1 MSNRAGRLDESA
13 PRHLQIR
20 NLVRASIE
28 SIERPPGSRLPP
40 ERRLAEI
47 YGVSRITIRQALE
60 ALAREGLLRRGR
72 GRGGGTFVQDQ
83 PSRPG
88 TPKLAGS
95 FAMLY
100 SSKQIERADLLVF
113 ERRSS
118 NGEVAAAL
126 DLPPG
131 SEVRYIERLFIAPR
145 GRPLAHVRNF
155 LPLSVGARLRRR
167 EMETMMLHEAL
178 VTRHR
183 VKVLEARDEIE
194 ATLADSVA
202 ARLLDVELG
211 RALVR
216 VRRIL
221 VGPGAE
227 PLALSVMLIA
237 THRYQLLIR
246 HPAPGE

>member
-1 MSNRAGRLDESA
+1 MTPAGALQFDQAA
-13 PRHLQIR
+13 PLHLQVR
-20 NLVRASIE
+20 NLVRSAIE
-28 SIERPPGSRLPP
+28 SIEHPPGSRLPP

-47 YGVSRITIRQALE
+47 YGVSRITIRQALD
-60 ALAREGLLRRGR
+60 ALAREGLVRRGR
-72 GRGGGTFVQDQ
+72 GRTGGTFVQE
-83 PSRPG
+83 PPVAG
-88 TPKLAGS
+88 PKLAGS
-95 FAMLY
+95 FGMLY
-100 SSKQIERADLLVF
+100 SSKQIERADLLAF

-118 NGEVAAAL
+118 NVEVAAAL
-126 DLPPG
+126 RLPPG

-155 LPLSVGARLRRR
+155 LPLSVGERLRRR

-183 VKVLEARDEIE
+183 VEVLEARDEIE
-194 ATLADSVA
+194 AVLADSVA

-221 VGPGAE
+221 VGPGGAA
-227 PLALSVMLIA
+227 LALSVMLIA

>member
-1 MSNRAGRLDESA
+1 MTASA
-13 PRHLQIR
+13 PQFDLAAPLHLQIR

-28 SIERPPGSRLPP
+28 SIEHPPGSRLPP

-47 YGVSRITIRQALE
+47 YGVSRITIRQALD

-72 GRGGGTFVQDQ
+72 GRAGGTFVQDQ
-83 PSRPG
+83 PPVAG
-88 TPKLAGS
+88 PPKLAGS
-95 FAMLY
+95 FGMLY

-113 ERRSS
+113 EQRSS
-118 NGEVAAAL
+118 NAEVAAAL
-126 DLPPG
+126 HLAPG
-131 SEVRYIERLFIAPR
+131 SDVRYIERLFIAPP

-167 EMETMMLHEAL
+167 EMQTMMLHEAL

-216 VRRIL
+216 VRRVL

-227 PLALSVMLIA
+227 PLALSLMLIA
-237 THRYQLLIR
+237 THRYQLVIR